1 MKHYYLIVDVETS
14 ASNQVLD
21 FGAVIV
27 DRNGKLFDQLGVLV
41 KENINQDFHWALGSP
56 FEIKKKYKALLDA
69 DFRSIQSVNQINLW
83 LKKIKENYDPVLTAY
98 NIGFDMSKCR
108 ATGIYLDLFDQRFCL
123 WGASKATICKTPE
136 YIAFVE
142 DNMFFTKGGQIS
154 TKADYVA
161 RFLDED
167 LPPEP
172 HTALEDAR
180 DYESVILYAIIH
192 SPETRKA
199 ILEKGAGKLS
209 AKWMQSLEG
218 LNNE

>member
-14 ASNQVLD
+14 ATNQVLD
-21 FGAVIV
+21 LGAVVV
-27 DRNGKLFDQLGVLV
+27 DRNGKKFAQLGALV

-69 DFRSIQSVNQINLW
+69 NLRSIQSVNQINLW
-83 LKKIKENYDPVLTAY
+83 LKKIKEKYDPVLTAY

-136 YIAFVE
+136 YISFIE
-142 DNMFFTKGGQIS
+142 ENMFFTQGGQIS

-161 RFLDED
+161 RFIDQD

-180 DYESVILYAIIH
+180 DYESVILYAII
-192 SPETRKA
+192 SRPETRKA

-209 AKWMQSLEG
+209 AKWMQSLED
-218 LNNE
+218 LK